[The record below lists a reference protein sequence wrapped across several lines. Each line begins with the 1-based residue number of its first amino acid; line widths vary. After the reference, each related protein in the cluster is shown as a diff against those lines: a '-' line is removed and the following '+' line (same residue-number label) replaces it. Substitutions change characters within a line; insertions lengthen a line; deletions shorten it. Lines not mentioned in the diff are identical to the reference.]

1 MSDQTKVLMVCLGNT
16 CRSPMAEAIFINY
29 ITKMNLPSRWRVDS
43 AALRDYHITINDFHN
58 FDWILG
64 MDDFNIRELN
74 RIKPQDCKAH
84 IELLGK
90 YHPEGET
97 IIRDPFCVGYA
108 LRIINYR
115 FTNIRA
121 ITLFH
126 ILLRIKT
133 ALDFSK
139 RMTNVREVSKDFWKL
154 ISDFILYKKYKI

>member
-43 AALRDYHITINDFHN
+43 AALRDYHVNNAPDFRAQTTLKFNGITNYSHLARTITINDFHN

-97 IIRDPFCVGYA
+97 IIRDPFCDQDCTGFFQAYDQCARSVQGF
-108 LRIINYR
+108 LE
-115 FTNIRA
+115 T
-121 ITLFH
+121 H
-126 ILLRIKT
+126 Q
-133 ALDFSK
+133 
-139 RMTNVREVSKDFWKL
+139 
-154 ISDFILYKKYKI
+154 